1 MDHHGNYA
9 MKLESW
15 HSTEDKRRWKIVRT
29 DDYTDVAGDIIT
41 ADEATGECCI
51 QVGGETKTLSFG
63 PRGIRVV
70 GKRRR
75 TRENQPKS
83 NRTPSPRKISSRQ
96 RPRESALIRK

>member
-1 MDHHGNYA
+1 MDYHGNYA

-63 PRGIRVV
+63 PRGIRIV
-70 GKRRR
+70 GKRR
-75 TRENQPKS
+75 
-83 NRTPSPRKISSRQ
+83 
-96 RPRESALIRK
+96 